1 MLPELLATDV
11 LYCGHGVQYPDVG
24 MILGGLTGPHSARYS
39 PSVQPGQAT
48 HPYSTPSAGAGV
60 EVLVVGGAVVVV
72 VIVVVDEVGASA
84 VLLEVGGG
92 VEDEG
97 VGAGEVD
104 EDDDVDSRGVEL
116 LDEDAAT
123 EVVARALMVVGGL
136 AVLVVELFDGRL
148 PPPQAQHAS
157 DASYPPLAYL
167 AASSHQYQYLL
178 S

>member
-60 EVLVVGGAVVVV
+60 EVLVVGGAV
-72 VIVVVDEVGASA
+72 
-84 VLLEVGGG
+84 
-92 VEDEG
+92 EDDG